1 MYRFLFTIVFFGK
14 MKNNTHQTFHILKM
28 KAHFEKEPH
37 FGNESSY
44 WNPFWK
50 WKHILSSFNFDC
62 WYLWKSNLMIYEE
75 YFFSF
80 TTVHHSAHS
89 KTRHALIGT
98 CKKSSERKNH
108 FASIKKSFGQKT
120 FFLFI
125 QRKENFS
132 SIEKCHFMAFKKFQ
146 PWLFRESA
154 ETLTT
159 YKDIFY
165 FSSIRVLKITTK
177 HFSCL

>member
-1 MYRFLFTIVFFGK
+1 
-14 MKNNTHQTFHILKM
+14 
-28 KAHFEKEPH
+28 
-37 FGNESSY
+37 
-44 WNPFWK
+44 
-50 WKHILSSFNFDC
+50 
-62 WYLWKSNLMIYEE
+62 MIYEQ

-108 FASIKKSFGQKT
+108 FAKYKKKSFGQKT
-120 FFLFI
+120 FFLLFI

-146 PWLFRESA
+146 PWLFREIA
-154 ETLTT
+154 ETLTKT
-159 YKDIFY
+159 SLTFLP
-165 FSSIRVLKITTK
+165 FM
-177 HFSCL
+177 F